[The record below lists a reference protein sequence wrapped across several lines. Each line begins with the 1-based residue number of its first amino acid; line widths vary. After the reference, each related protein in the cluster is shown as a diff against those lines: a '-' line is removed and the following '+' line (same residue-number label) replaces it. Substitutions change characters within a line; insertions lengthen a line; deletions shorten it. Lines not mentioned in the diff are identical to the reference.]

1 MTIAET
7 WAKEAFT
14 HPCVGRK
21 NFQRLELL
29 GDRVLNMVVMELLF
43 HKYTDEDEGMLS
55 RRLATLVSGDTCARV
70 ARKLGFQHKVN
81 TNGDVKLANS
91 DKTLANVME
100 AYIGALYVQHGFT
113 RAHAFVGKLWY
124 PLLEG
129 AGVKDPKTELQEYL
143 QAKALPRPVYE
154 LIGKTGPDHDA
165 VFSVRVSL
173 LGRPHA
179 YGHGTGKSV
188 KEAEQAA
195 AKLTLEWLEGV
206 K

>member
-113 RAHAFVGKLWY
+113 RAHAFVAKLWY

-129 AGVKDPKTELQEYL
+129 AGAKDPKTELQELL
-143 QAKALPRPVYE
+143 QGENMPRPVYE
-154 LIGKTGPDHDA
+154 LFEKTGPDHDPKFT
-165 VFSVRVSL
+165 VTIHIGSL
-173 LGRPHA
+173 QYPC
-179 YGHGTGKSV
+179 GTGRSR
-188 KEAEQAA
+188 KEAEQNAA
-195 AKLTLEWLEGV
+195 AVALTRIRRS
-206 K
+206 